1 MVAALFSYRRGSS
14 LLHKANAGAK
24 IIFLFAFS
32 VFVFWGRTPDTAKE
46 IFCAASIARTAICFA
61 ASAALFFLA
70 GANWKSLLRLRFVL
84 YIGLMV
90 TALKIIGTPAASWA
104 DGAAYGLLYTARFLA
119 SALAAQCV
127 FETTTMVQIQ
137 EALRLPLVVTLT
149 INFIPQIFGEWEKI
163 KLAARARTSPNA
175 RKNPAKACALFLSQL
190 QALLLVMLQKAE
202 TTRRA
207 VANRRGDF

>member
-1 MVAALFSYRRGSS
+1 MVAALFSYRPGSS

-32 VFVFWGRTPDTAKE
+32 VFVFWGNPQSAEE
-46 IFCAASIARTAICFA
+46 ILSPLMVARTALCFV
-61 ASAALFFLA
+61 ASAALFFLS
-70 GANWKSLLRLRFVL
+70 GANWKSLSALRFVFA
-84 YIGLMV
+84 IGAMV
-90 TALKIIGTPAASWA
+90 TALKILGLPLEQLA
-104 DGAAYGLLYTARFLA
+104 DGAAYGLLYTERFFI

-137 EALRLPLVVTLT
+137 ESLRLPLVVALA
-149 INFIPQIFGEWEKI
+149 INFIPQIFSEWEKV
-163 KLAARARTSPNA
+163 KLASRARTSLSA
-175 RKNPAKACALFLSQL
+175 RKNPIKACALFLLGL

>member
-14 LLHKANAGAK
+14 LLHKTNAGAK

-46 IFCAASIARTAICFA
+46 IFCAAAIARTAICFA

-104 DGAAYGLLYTARFLA
+104 DGAAYGLLYTARFLT

-137 EALRLPLVVTLT
+137 DALRLPLVVTLA
-149 INFIPQIFGEWEKI
+149 INFIPQIFSEWEKI
-163 KLAARARTSPNA
+163 KLAAHARTSPRT